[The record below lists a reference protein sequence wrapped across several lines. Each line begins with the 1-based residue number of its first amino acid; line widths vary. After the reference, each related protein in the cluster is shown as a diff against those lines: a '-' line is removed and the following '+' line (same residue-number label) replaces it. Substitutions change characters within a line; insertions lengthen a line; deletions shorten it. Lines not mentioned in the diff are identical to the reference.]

1 MGIGDFFDYETRI
14 KKAVEEG
21 IGQNL
26 QKVPTLVDESLVKL
40 ETRTQSVFDA
50 SIDKLDQRTQKLLDG
65 VQDRVRSA
73 TAIFFSDLERRWEL
87 RLENETRAQFKL
99 LNRVLLYTI
108 AMAVISFAY
117 AVARTKIGW

>member
-14 KKAVEEG
+14 KKAVEDG
-21 IGQNL
+21 IGTNL
-26 QKVPTLVDESLVKL
+26 QKVPALVDDSIIKL
-40 ETRTQSVFDA
+40 ESRTKTVFDA
-50 SIDKLDQRTQKLLDG
+50 SIDKLDQRTQKLLDAA
-65 VQDRVRSA
+65 QDRVRTA
-73 TAIFFSDLERRWEL
+73 TDTFFSDLERRWER

-99 LNRVLLYTI
+99 LNRVLLYTL